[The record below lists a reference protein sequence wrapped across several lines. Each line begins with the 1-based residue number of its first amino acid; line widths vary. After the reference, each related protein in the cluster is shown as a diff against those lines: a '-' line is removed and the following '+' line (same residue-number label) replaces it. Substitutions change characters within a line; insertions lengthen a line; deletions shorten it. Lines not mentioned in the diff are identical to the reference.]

1 MPRSC
6 VHTHQALFY
15 RSDQEYLDGLSSFLA
30 PAAAAREPAA
40 LALPGPK
47 LELVRD
53 SLGEVTEYE
62 LLEMSEVGRNPGRIL
77 SVIERMRNAHPGQTL
92 HYVGEPVWPGRTPA
106 ECLEAARHEALIN
119 VALAGTPTRVLCP
132 YDAAALGDTVLESAE
147 RTHATVVEGGIAR
160 PSATYEGVIPTE
172 CEAALSPPPS
182 DAMRYGV
189 EEDGLGALRAEM
201 RGFGS
206 RRGLS
211 AELAGDLQLV
221 ANELAANALRHGTPP
236 RLLTL
241 WQASDRVVCQVENE
255 GTISDPLAGRRDP
268 HARAVRGVGL
278 WIVHQLSDLVELRDG
293 VRTTVRAH
301 LSEA

>member
-15 RSDQEYLDGLSSFLA
+15 RGEQEYLDRLRTFLA
-30 PAAAAREPAA
+30 PAVAAREPAA

-53 SLGEVTEYE
+53 SLGEVGENE

-77 SVIERMRNAHPGQTL
+77 SVIERVRNEYPGQRL
-92 HYVGEPVWPGRTPA
+92 HYVGEPVWPGRSPA
-106 ECLEAARHEALIN
+106 ELLEAVRHEALVN

-132 YDAAALGDTVLESAE
+132 YDAAGLEAAVLESAE
-147 RTHATVVEGGIAR
+147 RTHATVIEGGIAR
-160 PSATYEGVIPTE
+160 PSASYKGRIPTE

-201 RGFGS
+201 REFGS
-206 RRGLS
+206 ERGLS
-211 AELAGDLQLV
+211 ADLTGDLQLV

-241 WQASDRVVCQVENE
+241 WQASDEIVCQVENE

-268 HARAVRGVGL
+268 HARANRGMGL
-278 WIVHQLSDLVELRDG
+278 WIVHHLSDLVELRDG

-301 LSEA
+301 LSRT